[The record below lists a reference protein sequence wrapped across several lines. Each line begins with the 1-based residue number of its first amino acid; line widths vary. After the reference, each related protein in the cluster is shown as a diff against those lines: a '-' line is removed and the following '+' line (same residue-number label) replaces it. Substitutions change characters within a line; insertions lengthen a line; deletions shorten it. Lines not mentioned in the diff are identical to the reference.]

1 MYIAI
6 TVLIILVC
14 VFLILVVLVQN
25 PKGSGLAAG
34 FTNLGNQV
42 MGARKATDIME
53 KATWYSVIALL
64 VLSLTSGFFIP
75 KQGATAKEKQKSELE
90 DKVNTNVPM
99 PSAPADGGM
108 APATEPAPAP
118 TGDNQ

>member
-1 MYIAI
+1 
-6 TVLIILVC
+6 
-14 VFLILVVLVQN
+14 VVLVQN
-25 PKGSGLAAG
+25 PKGSGLASG

-75 KQGATAKEKQKSELE
+75 KNNITKEKQKSEIE
-90 DKVNTNVPM
+90 GKVNTGLDLQSGPT
-99 PSAPADGGM
+99 
-108 APATEPAPAP
+108 TEPSPAP
-118 TGDNQ
+118 GN